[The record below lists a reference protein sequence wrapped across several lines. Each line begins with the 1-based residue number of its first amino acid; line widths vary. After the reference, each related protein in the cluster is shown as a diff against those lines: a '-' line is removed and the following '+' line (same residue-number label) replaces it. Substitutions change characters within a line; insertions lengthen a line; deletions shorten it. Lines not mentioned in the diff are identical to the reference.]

1 MDQKESLLYLATK
14 QFNLTEDE
22 AKALLIE
29 GEELKDNAVDL
40 LLEKDKE
47 RIQKLKDDR
56 TTRYNEGFQTA
67 EKKFKTLAEAEFKEL
82 TGYKGTE
89 GNFKDMFQLWYA
101 DEKKKLA
108 TKKEVTEDDIK
119 RHPLYIQLETG
130 TIPKKEY
137 DELKTSFDEFKTSQ
151 QKNQVM
157 GVVTSRAWDVVSARN
172 PILSENPQVAEN
184 RRRDFLAKFSGFEYD
199 LSDEN
204 KIIVSK
210 DGKRLEDEHGNFKPF
225 ETVVMDLANLNFDFR
240 AQDEKGS
247 AGNKNDKGGTSGVII
262 SEKPTTAAEYGAAL
276 DKWNGASEE
285 HAKMRIALKKYY
297 YDHKKD

>member
-22 AKALLIE
+22 AKALLFD
-29 GEELKDNAVDL
+29 GDELKDNASDL
-40 LLEKDKE
+40 LLDKDKE

-108 TKKEVTEDDIK
+108 TKKEVTEDDVK
-119 RHPLYIQLETG
+119 KTQWYIDLETK
-130 TIPKKEY
+130 TIPKDQY
-137 DELKTSFDEFKTSQ
+137 DELQKSFDEFKTSQ
-151 QKNQVM
+151 QRGQVM
-157 GVVTSRAWDVVSARN
+157 GVVTERAWSVVAAKN
-172 PILSENPQVAEN
+172 PILSENQTVAEN
-184 RRRDFLAKFSGFEYD
+184 RKRDFLAKFSGYDYD
-199 LSDEN
+199 LQDG
-204 KIIVSK
+204 KIIVLK
-210 DGKRLEDEHGNFKPF
+210 EGKRLEDEHGNLKPF
-225 ETVVMDLANLNFDFR
+225 ESVVLELAALNFDFR
-240 AQDEKGS
+240 AQSDKGN
-247 AGNKNDKGGTSGVII
+247 AGNDNKGQTGTVVI
-262 SEKPTTAAEYGAAL
+262 SEKPTTKEEYALSL

-285 HAKMRIALKKYY
+285 HAKMRIALKAFY
-297 YDHKKD
+297 HANKKD

>member
-22 AKALLIE
+22 ATTLLIE

-40 LLEKDKE
+40 LLEADKA
-47 RIQKLKDDR
+47 RIQKLKDER
-56 TTRYNEGFQTA
+56 TTRYNEGYQTA

-101 DEKKKLA
+101 DEKKKLG
-108 TKKEVTEDDIK
+108 TKKEIGEDEVK
-119 RHPLYIQLETG
+119 KTSWYIDLETK
-130 TIPKKEY
+130 TIPKSQY
-137 DELKTSFDEFKTSQ
+137 DELQKSFDEFKTTQ
-151 QKNQVM
+151 QRSQVM
-157 GVVTSRAWDVVSARN
+157 GVVTGRAWDVVAAKN
-172 PILSENPQVAEN
+172 PILSENQTVAEN
-184 RRRDFLAKFSGFEYD
+184 RKRDFLAKFSGYDYD
-199 LSDEN
+199 LQDG
-204 KIIVSK
+204 KIIVLK
-210 DGKRLEDEHGNFKPF
+210 DGKRLEDEHANLKPF
-225 ETVVMDLANLNFDFR
+225 ESFVLELAAMNFDFR
-240 AQDEKGS
+240 AQDDKGN
-247 AGNKNDKGGTSGVII
+247 AGNKPGGTAGVVITD
-262 SEKPTTAAEYGAAL
+262 KPTTAQEYATAL

>member
-22 AKALLIE
+22 ATALLIE

-40 LLEKDKE
+40 LLEADKA
-47 RIQKLKDDR
+47 RIQKLKDER
-56 TTRYNEGFQTA
+56 TTRYNEGYQTA

-101 DEKKKLA
+101 DEKKKLG

-119 RHPLYIQLETG
+119 RHPAYIALESER
-130 TIPKKEY
+130 IPKTDYETLKNEY
-137 DELKTSFDEFKTSQ
+137 DQFKTNQ
-151 QKNQVM
+151 EKNKVM
-157 GVVTSRAWDVVSARN
+157 GMVSGKAWDLVAAKE
-172 PILSENPQVAEN
+172 PILEKNEIVAAN
-184 RRRDFLAKFSGFEYD
+184 RRRDFLAKVCEYD
-199 LSDEN
+199 YQPQEN
-204 KIIVSK
+204 GDPIVIK
-210 DGKRLEDEHGNFKPF
+210 DGKRLEDEHGNPVSFKAFISHLSDQYF
-225 ETVVMDLANLNFDFR
+225 EFR
-240 AQDEKGS
+240 AQSDKGN
-247 AGNKNDKGGTSGVII
+247 AGNDNKGGSGAVVITD
-262 SEKPTTAAEYGAAL
+262 KPTTAQEYATAL